1 MYHSGK
7 IEPIYKG
14 QKVNSGKFELEAGR
28 NEPQI
33 RKSRT
38 TIRENMNSE
47 KE

>member
-7 IEPIYKG
+7 TEPIYKG
-14 QKVNSGKFELEAGR
+14 KKADSGKFEPKAGR

-38 TIRENMNSE
+38 TIRENLNSE